1 MSHLC
6 TLSIAIGLAVVRIAL
21 SILFPDQDMA
31 SPLGPVGSHDLFKA
45 TSPLAVTRQIEI
57 GAFMGVSPPTATA
70 VNEFEDLIDRHISSV
85 MWYQGWDATGQP
97 SFPCSDLLP
106 VLSHDGF
113 RTNLSFHLT
122 WEPWVNLADIANG
135 VYDSY
140 LARYATEVKQCG
152 LKTRLRFAHEM
163 IQDDNYNNCQGQ
175 PNCPEW
181 YPWQDRPTDY
191 VAAFRHVHDA
201 FKTAGAT
208 NVEFAWC
215 PNNYPSQLNVVS
227 KYYPGPEYVDWL
239 CIDGYKWNGDAWGSN
254 WFNDIFYNTYHTF
267 IDNKAVFGDKPVMIG
282 ESAACEGPV
291 KPAWIADAF
300 TNLAST
306 GYSKVGAFYWFNIN
320 KECDWRVN
328 SSSASLTAFQTAMN
342 DTQFTSHSKPVY
354 LPVILNRE

>member
-45 TSPLAVTRQIEI
+45 TSPLAVTHQIEI

-70 VNEFEDLIDRHISSV
+70 VNQFEDLIDRHISSV

-140 LARYATEVKQCG
+140 LARYTTEVKQCG
-152 LKTRLRFAHEM
+152 S
-163 IQDDNYNNCQGQ
+163 
-175 PNCPEW
+175 
-181 YPWQDRPTDY
+181 RP
-191 VAAFRHVHDA
+191 
-201 FKTAGAT
+201 
-208 NVEFAWC
+208 
-215 PNNYPSQLNVVS
+215 
-227 KYYPGPEYVDWL
+227 
-239 CIDGYKWNGDAWGSN
+239 
-254 WFNDIFYNTYHTF
+254 
-267 IDNKAVFGDKPVMIG
+267 
-282 ESAACEGPV
+282 AC
-291 KPAWIADAF
+291 
-300 TNLAST
+300 
-306 GYSKVGAFYWFNIN
+306 
-320 KECDWRVN
+320 
-328 SSSASLTAFQTAMN
+328 ASLM
-342 DTQFTSHSKPVY
+342 
-354 LPVILNRE
+354 R